1 ASFQYSTA
9 MVYLHT
15 SMYKGQRNHMS
26 TAQRKEVANH
36 CRHILA
42 MAALVIAEKGTEQ
55 HNIIFCVFL
64 AGVNSVNDHDK
75 NRAIGIIRAMEG
87 TGISCNVTKSR
98 ELLEAVCMEQRERAQ
113 FGGNVADI
121 DWVSFAKE
129 SGIRLV
135 NMGL

>member
-1 ASFQYSTA
+1 

-15 SMYKGQRNHMS
+15 SMYPGQRNHLS
-26 TAQRKEVANH
+26 SAQRKEVANH
-36 CRHILA
+36 CRHILS
-42 MAALVIAEKGTEQ
+42 MAALVVAEKGTEK
-55 HNIIFCVFL
+55 HHIILSVFL
-64 AGVNSVNDHDK
+64 AGVNSASDHDK

-98 ELLEAVCMEQRERAQ
+98 ELLEEVCTEQKERVQ
-113 FGGNVADI
+113 FGGSATDI

-129 SGIRLV
+129 RGIRLV

>member
-1 ASFQYSTA
+1 
-9 MVYLHT
+9 
-15 SMYKGQRNHMS
+15 MYRGQRNHLS
-26 TAQRKEVANH
+26 PTQRKEVANH

-42 MAALVIAEKGTEQ
+42 MAALVVAEKGTEQ
-55 HNIIFCVFL
+55 HHIILSVFL
-64 AGVNSVNDHDK
+64 AGVNSANDHDK

-98 ELLEAVCMEQRERAQ
+98 ELLEAVCAEQRERVQ
-113 FGGNVADI
+113 FGGSALDV

-129 SGIRLV
+129 RGIRLV